1 MRALDPYDAESFPD
15 LRVESAVVFP
25 AEFIG
30 EAGQFLCKA
39 QGRCQFRRGKRLFRS
54 GFVASITSMEV
65 LQSRRDGLMGFQFMH
80 RNKPALYKQATF

>member
-30 EAGQFLCKA
+30 EAGQFLCKLKEGVNSA
-39 QGRCQFRRGKRLFRS
+39 EENASFAAASSQVSPQWRCCKAGET
-54 GFVASITSMEV
+54 V
-65 LQSRRDGLMGFQFMH
+65 
-80 RNKPALYKQATF
+80 